1 MKENAFQ
8 QNLIKEIKERFPGS
22 IVMKNDSSYIQGIPD
37 LTILYGSKWAALEV
51 KKDNKASH
59 QPNQDYYVN
68 KMDNMSYAKFIC
80 PENKKEILDVVRDK
94 KTIFT
99 MIVLPV
105 ILYPLIFLAA
115 MQVVS
120 FIETTQKEQNYLI
133 AYQNVPDKERQVL
146 NDWITGD
153 EDGLDYSIQEIPS
166 RAPEQ
171 DLEDEN

>member
-80 PENKKEILDVVRDK
+80 PENKKEILD
-94 KTIFT
+94 
-99 MIVLPV
+99 
-105 ILYPLIFLAA
+105 
-115 MQVVS
+115 
-120 FIETTQKEQNYLI
+120 E
-133 AYQNVPDKERQVL
+133 
-146 NDWITGD
+146 
-153 EDGLDYSIQEIPS
+153 
-166 RAPEQ
+166 
-171 DLEDEN
+171 LEHALEPKGQTCFFGGK